1 MNQTQAVFKSFW
13 LNHSSRALTQKLSK
27 ALQHAVK
34 YVPLEDTLATNYALV
49 HVQKQVDKVTFYT
62 TRRRQKKSHF
72 GHFSTN
78 AYPNYVQIEHD
89 PVALPT
95 RLNQCLWQPEEN
107 FDKGTK

>member
-1 MNQTQAVFKSFW
+1 MFFW
-13 LNHSSRALTQKLSK
+13 LDRSSSALTQKLSK
-27 ALQHAVK
+27 TLQHAVK
-34 YVPLEDTLATNYALV
+34 NVPVEDALAANLAPTYM
-49 HVQKQVDKVTFYT
+49 QKQADKVTFYT
-62 TRRRQKKSHF
+62 ARPGLKKKKESFEHL

-95 RLNQCLWQPEEN
+95 GLNQCLWQPEES